1 MAAPQVPGDLIA
13 AARANATRPRVGRVV
28 LKTWRDFTMGSLKN
42 LALDVSGLVYDE
54 ADCK

>member
-1 MAAPQVPGDLIA
+1 VAAPQAPSDPIA
-13 AARANATRPRVGRVV
+13 TARANATSPCMGRVV

-42 LALDVSGLVYDE
+42 LALDLIGLRYDG

>member
-1 MAAPQVPGDLIA
+1 MAAPQAPSDPIA
-13 AARANATRPRVGRVV
+13 TARANATRPCMGRVV

-42 LALDVSGLVYDE
+42 LALGGSVFGYDE

>member
-1 MAAPQVPGDLIA
+1 MAAPQAPGDLIA
-13 AARANATRPRVGRVV
+13 AARANATRPCMGRVV

-42 LALDVSGLVYDE
+42 WALDVSGLGYDG